1 MMKVTKKMVALT
13 ALVAAFSI
21 GMQKSEAC
29 TRAVYIGPEN
39 MVVTGRTIDAVVAG
53 NDQMAIGA
61 INYLKQQQIRIPE
74 DIAVVGL

>member
-39 MVVTGRTIDAVVAG
+39 MVVTRG
-53 NDQMAIGA
+53 GA
-61 INYLKQQQIRIPE
+61 LHGGHPR
-74 DIAVVGL
+74 LS